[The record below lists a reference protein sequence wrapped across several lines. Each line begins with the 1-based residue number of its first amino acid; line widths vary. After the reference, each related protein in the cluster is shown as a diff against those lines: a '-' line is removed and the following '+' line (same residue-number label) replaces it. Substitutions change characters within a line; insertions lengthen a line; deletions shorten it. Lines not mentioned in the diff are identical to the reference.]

1 MARAAELLD
10 FSKGPGG
17 YPHEYVLVFALHIST
32 TTWLSVVAISFNFI
46 ASSMVEACRAW
57 PFTLPEEVGS
67 FLVNRKAHTN

>member
-1 MARAAELLD
+1 LARAAELLD

-32 TTWLSVVAISFNFI
+32 TMWFSVVAISFFI

-57 PFTLPEEVGS
+57 PFTLAEEVGS